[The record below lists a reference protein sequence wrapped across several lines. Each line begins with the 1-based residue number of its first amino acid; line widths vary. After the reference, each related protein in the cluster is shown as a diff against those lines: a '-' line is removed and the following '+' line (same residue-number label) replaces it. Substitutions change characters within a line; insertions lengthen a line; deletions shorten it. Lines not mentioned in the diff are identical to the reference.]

1 MAGIGILIR
10 IGTALFAAVPVM
22 AGQAQ
27 PVVDAGA
34 PTAAMTDILDIKPPE
49 VFGLDP
55 ILVRYGLYAAA
66 AAALLAGAALAWWL
80 WRRRRA
86 RQAETVEAEVAPE
99 DLALSQIDA
108 LAREELGDK
117 RFYFRLSAIL
127 RAYLLGQFG
136 LGAPEMT
143 TEELLPR
150 IARLNLTAELGQG
163 LRRFLIYGDG
173 IKFAGQSAEP
183 QQRAADLDFA
193 RRFVRQTT
201 PVAEIP
207 TPSILPAESTM
218 GQG

>member
-1 MAGIGILIR
+1 MTGFGVLIW
-10 IGTALFAAVPVM
+10 IATAVFAAVPAT

-27 PVVDAGA
+27 PGVDAVA
-34 PTAAMTDILDIKPPE
+34 PAAAMTDILDIKPPE

-55 ILVRYGLYAAA
+55 ILVRYGLYAAGV
-66 AAALLAGAALAWWL
+66 AALLAGAALAWWL

-86 RQAETVEAEVAPE
+86 RQVETVEAELAPE
-99 DLALSQIDA
+99 DLALSRIDA

-117 RFYFRLSAIL
+117 HFYFRLSAIL

-150 IARLNLTAELGQG
+150 ITRLNLATELGQG

-183 QQRAADLDFA
+183 QQQTADLDFA
-193 RRFVRQTT
+193 RWFVRQTT
-201 PVAEIP
+201 PVTEIP
-207 TPSILPAESTM
+207 TPNILPAKSFT